1 MTPVTALSS
10 AAEASQL
17 ADTRPVASP
26 TPHDREYHPARE
38 QAKGTAPAASAS
50 PAASAGR
57 LRCTRGDFH
66 FLVHRHRG
74 LHGGS
79 RIGRYA
85 RSVTAARTLTADR
98 VFDVFGDHSFR
109 MDIRG

>member
-38 QAKGTAPAASAS
+38 QRKGPLRQLLLR
-50 PAASAGR
+50 PR
-57 LRCTRGDFH
+57 LPLDAYAVPVETFT
-66 FLVHRHRG
+66 FLFTDIE
-74 LHGGS
+74 GS
-79 RIGRYA
+79 
-85 RSVTAARTLTADR
+85 TAALASGVTLDP
-98 VFDVFGDHSFR
+98 
-109 MDIRG
+109 